1 MASPP
6 IPPDTVSYNCS
17 CDDVNAGR
25 TLAELRTEL
34 LVRLGYAAQ
43 TNNPPPGMNALL
55 TSFLQGANRMAYE
68 QYPVLRTMRFYTWD
82 LVQGVKFYDLDANAD
97 LASAGDP
104 GADPPVPAVPC
115 TKRLNPLKIE
125 WVGLSDGQ
133 NWWRPLICGIK
144 PEFYSWVDVEGF
156 PTHYDIRQCIEVWPA
171 PASSEYRLRIK
182 GEFGLEPFAADTDRP
197 TVDDEAVFLMAL
209 ARAKAHYGQ
218 PDAANYETDAR
229 RYIGL
234 KTAGTHLTARYIPNT
249 PNYIPPSPPVWI
261 PNA

>member
-1 MASPP
+1 MADDP

-17 CDDVNAGR
+17 CDTEHPSR
-25 TLAELRTEL
+25 TLAQLRTEL

-43 TNNPPPGMNALL
+43 TTNPPPGMNALL
-55 TSFLQGANRMAYE
+55 NSFLQSANRMAYE
-68 QYPVLRTMRFYTWD
+68 QYPVLRTRRFFTWD
-82 LVQGVKFYDLDANAD
+82 LVQGVKFYDLDANED
-97 LASAGDP
+97 E
-104 GADPPVPAVPC
+104 C

-133 NWWRPLICGIK
+133 NWWRPLICGIR

-156 PTHYDIRQCIEVWPA
+156 PTHYEIRQCIEVWPA
-171 PASSEYRLRIK
+171 PASSDYRLRIK
-182 GEFGLEPFAADTDRP
+182 GDFGLEAFSEDTDKP

-218 PDAANYETDAR
+218 PDAANYEADAR
-229 RYIGL
+229 RYIGNRV
-234 KTAGTHLTARYIPNT
+234 AGLHMTRRYIPNK
-249 PNYIPPSPPVWI
+249 PDYLPPTPPVWI